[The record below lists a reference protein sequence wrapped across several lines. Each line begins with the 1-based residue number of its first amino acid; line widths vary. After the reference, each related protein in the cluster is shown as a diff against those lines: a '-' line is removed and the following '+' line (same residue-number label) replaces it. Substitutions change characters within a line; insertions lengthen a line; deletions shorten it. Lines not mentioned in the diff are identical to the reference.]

1 VSRRT
6 AYAATQDGAGAGGGS
21 ATEPL
26 MQSSLKKM
34 RLRRPS
40 EPPYALIALLLIVGF
55 WQFACSVLGV
65 SSFLLPSPAAIA
77 KDIAGNLPYFLPH
90 IGMTAAEIFIGFLAS
105 ILVGIPIAI
114 VLTFSKVLKKSLY
127 PLIVGSQVVPKV
139 AIAPV
144 MLAWFGFGITPKIAI
159 IITVAFFP
167 VVINA
172 VVGLSSASPQMIY
185 LARSMGASPLQTF
198 WKFRLPQ
205 ALPSILAGVKMAAVL
220 AVIGAV
226 VAEFVGSDSG
236 LGHVILSAS
245 SNFDITRQFSS
256 IVLLTFLGM
265 AFFWATELVERLAMP
280 WHVSRRGDH

>member
-1 VSRRT
+1 MR
-6 AYAATQDGAGAGGGS
+6 YDF
-21 ATEPL
+21 
-26 MQSSLKKM
+26 LKL
-34 RLRRPS
+34 LRPKKPI
-40 EPPYALIALLLIVGF
+40 EPPYALIALVLIIGF

-65 SSFLLPSPAAIA
+65 STFLLPAPLAIA
-77 KDIAGNLPYFLPH
+77 KDIVANWAYFLPH
-90 IGMTAAEIFIGFLAS
+90 IGMTAAEVLIGFLAS
-105 ILVGIPIAI
+105 VAVGIPIA
-114 VLTFSKVLKKSLY
+114 VLLTFSRVLNKALY

-144 MLAWFGFGITPKIAI
+144 MLAWFGFGMAPKIAI

-185 LARSMGASPLQTF
+185 LARSMGASPLQMF

-205 ALPSILAGVKMAAVL
+205 ALPSIMAGVKMAAVL

-245 SNFDITRQFSS
+245 SNFDITRQFSA
-256 IVLLTFLGM
+256 IILLTLLGM
-265 AFFWATELVERLAMP
+265 LFFWATEVIEFFAVP
-280 WHVSRRGDH
+280 WHVSKREQG